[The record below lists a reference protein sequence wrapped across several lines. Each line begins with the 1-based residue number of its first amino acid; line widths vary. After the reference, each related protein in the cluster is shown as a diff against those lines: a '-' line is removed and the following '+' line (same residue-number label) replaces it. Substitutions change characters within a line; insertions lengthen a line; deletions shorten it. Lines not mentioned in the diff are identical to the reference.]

1 MSIQR
6 DAVGGLAA
14 TAAILLVVAVL
25 GTLLMQCAECKDR
38 GGVFVRGAIWYECV
52 EAR

>member
-1 MSIQR
+1 VSVYR
-6 DAVGGLAA
+6 PAPGGLAA
-14 TAAILLVVAVL
+14 IAAILLVAAVL